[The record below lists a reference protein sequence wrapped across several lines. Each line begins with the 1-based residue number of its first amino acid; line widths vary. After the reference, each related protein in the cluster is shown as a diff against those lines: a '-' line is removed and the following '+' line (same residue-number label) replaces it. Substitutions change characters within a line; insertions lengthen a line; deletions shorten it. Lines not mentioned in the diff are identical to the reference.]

1 MAFNNLLNGSFRG
14 AVGTMV
20 GEKWKNKKTVHTRV
34 FSKSPPTEKQTKNVR
49 AFECLNRLASA
60 MANKFYPWL
69 GLTNKEMYPHNAVA
83 RWLKPLIETHTF
95 NPGVIQDIIEKDGS
109 AVIDEFEYNRATGRF
124 KCKASTTIDP
134 RDGSNES
141 WLLTVLDTEGRVWYC
156 ESPKTRVV
164 EFEREIVI
172 PKYQSLCAFT
182 MISKKVDG
190 KFKLSGLYYDELPPQ
205 YDCHLIVENVTLD
218 DANSQVIISGHS
230 EEEVPD
236 FETTVIVKGVGIS
249 LMRNVNYTAET
260 DFTMRTDGTFTQVLQ
275 IPVNEYGDR
284 YYFRK
289 WNSNTAE
296 ETQVLKG
303 KAVIVISR
311 YSFNIRDINK
321 TYTFRGNLPSFVRSE
336 RTFTLS
342 NTGWFA
348 DGLEGAC
355 EVRHDDIG
363 FDGKPSVASADM
375 VGSLESQ
382 GLSLTFTVSA
392 DCRGN
397 GNFYTND
404 GNMLKLYVLG
414 EDGKA
419 VWNVETTS
427 NRFSFPYWD
436 NPLDF
441 YLSDSNIS
449 TSERTGAQSTA
460 WFPDIYKGKLYWKSL
475 PDASC
480 SFVTPYWNSSGWAIA
495 NIVHYNASGRSL
507 YIEGGGR
514 VAPGRT
520 AMDRLE
526 FAPIHATGYVNAVSL
541 NGVTVRLRYV
551 VGSSKIVWTV
561 V

>member
-83 RWLKPLIETHTF
+83 RWLKPLIRDHSF
-95 NPGVIQDIIEKDGS
+95 NPEVIQSIIEKDDS
-109 AVIDEFEYNRATGRF
+109 AVIDEFEYDRATGKF

-141 WLLTVLDTEGRVWYC
+141 WLLTVLDSVGRVWYC
-156 ESPKTRVV
+156 ESPKTKIV
-164 EFEREIVI
+164 EFERQIAISKNE
-172 PKYQSLCAFT
+172 SLCAFT
-182 MISKKVDG
+182 MVSKKVDG
-190 KFKLSGLYYDELPPQ
+190 KFKLGGLYYDELPPQ
-205 YDCHLIVENVTLD
+205 YDCHLIIENVTLD
-218 DANSQVIISGHS
+218 DASSQVIISGHS
-230 EEEVPD
+230 QEEVPD

-249 LMRNVNYTAET
+249 QMRNVNYTTET
-260 DFTMRTDGTFTQVLQ
+260 AFTMRADGTFTQVLQ
-275 IPVNEYGDR
+275 IPKNEYGDR

-303 KAVIVISR
+303 KAVIVISK
-311 YSFNIRDINK
+311 YSFNIRDISK
-321 TYTFRGNLPSFVRSE
+321 VFTFRGNLPSFIRSG

-348 DGLEGAC
+348 DGVEGAC
-355 EVRHDDIG
+355 KVLNDNIG
-363 FDGKPSVASADM
+363 FDGRPSVAAADM
-375 VGSLESQ
+375 VGNLESQ
-382 GLSLTFTVSA
+382 GLSLVFTVSE

-397 GNFYTND
+397 GNFYTDDN
-404 GNMLKLYVLG
+404 NMLKLYVLG
-414 EDGKA
+414 ENGRA
-419 VWNVETTS
+419 VWNVETSS
-427 NRFSFPYWD
+427 NRFAFSYWD
-436 NPLDF
+436 NPLNF

-449 TSERTGAQSTA
+449 TSERTGPQSTA
-460 WFPDIYKGKLYWKSL
+460 WLPDIYKGKMYWKKL
-475 PDASC
+475 PDAAC
-480 SFVTPYWNSSGWAIA
+480 SFVTPYWNSSGWSIA
-495 NIVHYNASGRSL
+495 NVIHYNELGRSL

-520 AMDRLE
+520 AMKRLE
-526 FAPIHATGYVNAVSL
+526 FEASKTTGYVNAVSS
-541 NGVTVRLRYV
+541 NDVTVRLRYV
-551 VGSSKIVWTV
+551 VGSSKVVWTV